1 MISSDNSITSLP
13 DKKLAALFKSGDD
26 RAFNELVFRHIGT
39 IGHIASRF
47 SAGGYEHSD
56 FVQEGLL
63 GLMSACLSYNET
75 ENDSFKSYMS
85 LVVERRFISIIRRL
99 SAKKSIPDSAT
110 VQYESIG
117 DNIEDKSQSPEEL
130 VQCREQL
137 DQLLKQLKSKLS
149 PREYQTL
156 TLFVSG
162 MSYKSISQKL
172 GISEKSVDNA
182 LQRARK
188 KCRWALSPAFDNVS
202 LNDEPD

>member
-1 MISSDNSITSLP
+1 
-13 DKKLAALFKSGDD
+13 
-26 RAFNELVFRHIGT
+26 
-39 IGHIASRF
+39 
-47 SAGGYEHSD
+47 
-56 FVQEGLL
+56 
-63 GLMSACLSYNET
+63 MSACLSYDET

-130 VQCREQL
+130 IQCREQL

-188 KCRWALSPAFDNVS
+188 KCR
-202 LNDEPD
+202 

>member
-1 MISSDNSITSLP
+1 MISYENSITSLP
-13 DKKLAALFKSGDD
+13 DKSLAALFKNGDD

-47 SAGGYEHSD
+47 SAYGYEHSD

-63 GLMSACLSYNET
+63 GLMFACLSYSEA

-85 LVVERRFISIIRRL
+85 LVVERRFVSIIRRL
-99 SAKKSIPDSAT
+99 SAKKNIPDSAL
-110 VQYESIG
+110 VQFENVG
-117 DNIEDKSQSPEEL
+117 DIAEDKSQSPEEL

-137 DQLLKQLKSKLS
+137 DSLLKRLKTNLS
-149 PREYQTL
+149 SREYQTL
-156 TLFVSG
+156 ILFVSG
-162 MSYKSISQKL
+162 KSYKSISQKL

-188 KCRWALSPAFDNVS
+188 KCRWALSPAFDS
-202 LNDEPD
+202 RRFQ

>member
-63 GLMSACLSYNET
+63 GLMSACLSYDET

-130 VQCREQL
+130 VQCKEQL
-137 DQLLKQLKSKLS
+137 DQLLKRFKTKLS

-172 GISEKSVDNA
+172 GISEKSVDKSTQKVS
-182 LQRARK
+182 LG
-188 KCRWALSPAFDNVS
+188 CRWVPVGTFSRL
-202 LNDEPD
+202 

>member
-63 GLMSACLSYNET
+63 GLMSACLSYDET

-117 DNIEDKSQSPEEL
+117 DNIEDKSQSPEDL
-130 VQCREQL
+130 IQCREQL

-188 KCRWALSPAFDNVS
+188 KCRWVPIGTFSRL
-202 LNDEPD
+202 